1 MGGCL
6 DNAQALFVQG
16 GGAKLIRSPHPHNK
30 TKMSNERIIKLGD
43 AEVTF
48 PSVVLGQIEDSSDLY
63 KKADFSGLRSKLEE
77 DGFLYLK
84 GVLGRD
90 SVLDARAVVIRGL
103 VEKGDVLLDQN
114 KSVLLEACNLGCLPN
129 MEGVNSLTHSKE
141 MLNVLEGSSIRNVV
155 GAALGVD
162 PQQTKTFDYKWLRA
176 VGRTTFTGVHCDSVY
191 MSRGS
196 SKLLTCWIPIEENAT
211 LELGALAMC
220 KGSHKSKGLQRLRAT
235 YGKFD
240 TEAEPGFEGS
250 GWFTNDPLE
259 ISRMDPEVQW
269 VAGDYEAGDM
279 LIFTLLTLHCSTANL
294 TDRVRIS
301 CDIRYQPADE
311 IIDDRYMGTAEEMKL
326 KAAER
331 KKGGA
336 YSATLDSSSSKQNTV
351 DIVSIEDLKARWGFR
366 QSTEIE
372 RITGL

>member
-1 MGGCL
+1 
-6 DNAQALFVQG
+6 
-16 GGAKLIRSPHPHNK
+16 
-30 TKMSNERIIKLGD
+30 MSERIIKLGET
-43 AEVTF
+43 EVTF
-48 PSVVLGQIEDSSDLY
+48 PSVVFGQIEDSSDLY
-63 KKADFSGLRSKLEE
+63 RKKDFTRLRDKLDE

-84 GVLGRD
+84 GVLGREA
-90 SVLDARAVVIRGL
+90 VLDARAVVIRGL

-114 KSVLLEACNLGCLPN
+114 KSVLLDACNLGCLPN

-141 MLNVLEGSSIRNVV
+141 MLNLLEGSSIKSVV

-162 PQQTKTFDYKWLRA
+162 SNQTKTFDYKWLRA
-176 VGRTTFTGVHCDSVY
+176 VGRSTFTGVHCDAVY

-196 SKLLTCWIPIEENAT
+196 SNLLTCWIPIEENAT

-220 KGSHKSKGLQRLRAT
+220 KGSHRSKGLTKLRDT

-269 VAGDYEAGDM
+269 VSGDYEAGDI
-279 LIFTLLTLHCSTANL
+279 LIFSLLTLHCSTANL

-301 CDIRYQPADE
+301 CDIRYQPANE
-311 IIDDRYMGTAEEMKL
+311 IIDDRYMGTAEEMKV
-326 KAAER
+326 KAAKR

-336 YSATLDSSSSKQNTV
+336 YSAKLDSSSSKQEALNLVT
-351 DIVSIEDLKARWGFR
+351 IEDLKARWGFK
-366 QSTEIE
+366 QPTDVD
-372 RITGL
+372 RIAGL